1 MDLDVEIAHKP
12 SGKTRFEHWLAILIG
27 AAAIVAASL
36 ATLEMHSNKRWE
48 QASTEAADLSVE
60 LFGKIAA
67 TGPVRAAG
75 VSTQQTALTLDL
87 RATARS
93 QHPDAKGFQIVMAYV
108 DSEVARRLLKL
119 GEEITAS
126 ADRATALD
134 PVAREVIATNIERL
148 GEIGDEQ
155 DHQVGLA
162 EKYGGRLSRAL
173 FALSLLA
180 LAAILL
186 GLAAVL
192 GIQHGGPIILGV
204 AALALLLA
212 GGWGGSALL
221 I

>member
-1 MDLDVEIAHKP
+1 
-12 SGKTRFEHWLAILIG
+12 
-27 AAAIVAASL
+27 
-36 ATLEMHSNKRWE
+36 
-48 QASTEAADLSVE
+48 
-60 LFGKIAA
+60 
-67 TGPVRAAG
+67 
-75 VSTQQTALTLDL
+75 
-87 RATARS
+87 
-93 QHPDAKGFQIVMAYV
+93 
-108 DSEVARRLLKL
+108 LLKL

-126 ADRATALD
+126 ADRATSLD
-134 PVAREVIATNIERL
+134 PVAREVLATNTEGLR
-148 GEIGDEQ
+148 EIGDEQ

-212 GGWGGSALL
+212 AGWGGSALL

>member
-1 MDLDVEIAHKP
+1 MDLDVEIVHKA
-12 SGKTRFEHWLAILIG
+12 SGKSRFEHWLAILIG
-27 AAAIVAASL
+27 VAAIVAASL

-75 VSTQQTALTLDL
+75 SSTEQTALALDL
-87 RATARS
+87 QAIERS
-93 QHPDAKGFQIVMAYV
+93 RHPDTKGFQFVMAYV
-108 DSEVARRLLKL
+108 DSEVAVRLLKL
-119 GEEITAS
+119 GEEITATT
-126 ADRATALD
+126 DRATALD
-134 PVAREVIATNIERL
+134 PVAREVIATNTEGLR
-148 GEIGDEQ
+148 EIGDEQ
-155 DHQVGLA
+155 DHQVELT
-162 EKYGGRLSRAL
+162 EKYGARLSRSL

-192 GIQHGGPIILGV
+192 GLQHGGPIILG
-204 AALALLLA
+204 LAGLILLLA